1 MPIVGVQQI
10 QTFKTKLPSSINPNY
25 LLYLPKEYDPLQ
37 SKRWPLILFL
47 HGAGER
53 GDNLELVKVHGVPK
67 IVEQY
72 PDLNFPFIVVSPQCS
87 LDARWSSR
95 ILGRV
100 LDEVVHE
107 FNVDRDRIY

>member
-1 MPIVGVQQI
+1 MPIPGTQQR
-10 QTFKTKLPSSINPNY
+10 QTFKTKLPSTINPNY
-25 LLYLPKEYDPLQ
+25 LLYLPKEYATDQ

-53 GDNLELVKVHGVPK
+53 GNNLELVKVHGVPK
-67 IVEQY
+67 IVEQH
-72 PDLNFPFIVVSPQCS
+72 PNLNFPFIVVSPQCS

-100 LDEVVHE
+100 LDEVVSE
-107 FNVDRDRIY
+107 YN